1 MPGAAYLRQLQHFI
15 YTKRLGGPILQ
26 TFSSKLYF
34 QLSILRH
41 KRGEG
46 VVKQCSGFAQLLIL
60 WILHSL
66 LSAAAGPFLQF
77 PKKTFF
83 RRISPRK
90 FLQPGLPAWFPP
102 LVGGKW
108 GTGLD
113 RLLFARTVLELR
125 LLVICW
131 QELASEL
138 QENMPLCSSYA
149 TVQLLV
155 SLLENMPQSAAAR
168 VPPNYSA
175 RTTSYSAA

>member
-41 KRGEG
+41 KRGEC

-60 WILHSL
+60 WILHSYQQL
-66 LSAAAGPFLQF
+66 LGLFHSF
-77 PKKTFF
+77 PKNLFF

-125 LLVICW
+125 LLVICC
-131 QELASEL
+131 QLLVSCKKICHCAAL
-138 QENMPLCSSYA
+138 MPLCSS
-149 TVQLLV
+149 
-155 SLLENMPQSAAAR
+155 
-168 VPPNYSA
+168 
-175 RTTSYSAA
+175 